1 METTGLADSKL
12 ADALR
17 QYATDR
23 FSGDLQVDGQPGGTI
38 HLTDGRISACETS
51 GAPSLEVILLRSQ
64 RVSETDWDA
73 AFTAAAANER
83 QMTTELVDRGLLG
96 AGEVEALLRI
106 ALADAVFA
114 IVTGQVD
121 GWTEAPPAD
130 CLLPLTPAARSGW
143 LLAEAARRGQVL
155 ASFPEPLVS
164 AQDRVAAVP
173 GSVRAGH
180 VISQGRDEIL
190 ALADGRRTARDLAF
204 ALGRGLYETML
215 QLARMR
221 DDDFVVLGSSGGAL
235 VGQEDDRTVTGLPRR
250 RKDRP
255 GAPQAGEAG
264 RRNRTTIRMLRPRAE
279 GNTMPEGTG
288 DGGPVSTREKLGHDS
303 QGRER
308 KWSRMPCSQRCVRS
322 RRR

>member
-1 METTGLADSKL
+1 MGTAGFADSKL

-17 QYATDR
+17 QYAADK

-38 HLTDGRISACETS
+38 YLTDGRISACETS
-51 GAPSLEVILLRSQ
+51 GAPSLEVILLRSR

-73 AFTAAAANER
+73 AFTAAAVNER
-83 QMTTELVDRGLLG
+83 PMTTELIDRHLLG

-114 IVTGQVD
+114 LVSGQVD

-143 LLAEAARRGQVL
+143 LLAEATRRGQVL

-164 AQDRVAAVP
+164 AQHRVATVP
-173 GSVRAGH
+173 GSVRADR
-180 VISQGRDEIL
+180 VIGQGRDEIL

-221 DDDFVVLGSSGGAL
+221 DDDLVVISSPSRAP
-235 VGQEDDRTVTGLPRR
+235 VGEKNDLTVTGLPRR
-250 RKDRP
+250 RKDAP
-255 GAPQAGEAG
+255 GPPQEGEAG
-264 RRNRTTIRMLRPRAE
+264 RRNLTTIRMLRPRSD
-279 GNTMPEGTG
+279 GNTMP
-288 DGGPVSTREKLGHDS
+288 
-303 QGRER
+303 
-308 KWSRMPCSQRCVRS
+308 
-322 RRR
+322 RRNR